1 MIRRPPIRRP
11 TIRRTVILLAAVA
24 ALGGCGY
31 GLVGRTSSLP
41 EDIENVYVQPLGNR
55 TTRSQVD
62 LLLTQAIGDEFVKRR
77 RFNLISESR
86 GADAVLTGMVTG
98 FTERPVTFGSEGRGR
113 EYEIQITANMQFSRP
128 GDDEPLWVRDGY
140 RFRETYEIDISAADY
155 FDRSDLA
162 IRQVAENFAQVIVI
176 DLMEGF

>member
-1 MIRRPPIRRP
+1 MISRTMIRGGV
-11 TIRRTVILLAAVA
+11 TLLAAVA
-24 ALGGCGY
+24 TLGGCGY

-41 EDIENVYVQPLGNR
+41 DDIENVYVQPLGNL

-98 FTERPVTFGSEGRGR
+98 FTERPVTFGIEGRGR

-128 GDDEPLWVRDGY
+128 GAEEPIWVRDGY